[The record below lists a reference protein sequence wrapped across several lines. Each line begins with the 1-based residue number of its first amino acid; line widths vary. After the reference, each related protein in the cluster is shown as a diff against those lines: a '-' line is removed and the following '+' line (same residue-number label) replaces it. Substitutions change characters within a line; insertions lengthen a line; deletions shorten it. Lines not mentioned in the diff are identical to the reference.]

1 MLAIHPVTQA
11 AMWMM
16 GALVSLGAM
25 AVATRELSAYLSIS
39 QILFFRSACGLLIIS
54 FFLWRTN
61 WRQIIS
67 PQLGS
72 HFARNISHLCA
83 QYAWIYGIIFIPMA
97 EVFAIEFTAPVWT
110 TLLAAMLLKERI
122 TYPRLFSIALGLVGV
137 FIIVRPGIAVVHP
150 AALVVLMGAV
160 CFALAYTM
168 TKKISSTDTPLCI
181 LFYMTAIQLPLA
193 FIPSVLNWQP
203 VVPQSL
209 PFILVVGVMALTAH
223 YCMARAMKKADA
235 TIVVPMDF
243 LRLPLIAAVGAILY
257 GEKVEIWVFVGAALI
272 LAGNLFSITMEKRR
286 RQAHG

>member
-1 MLAIHPVTQA
+1 MVPMHPVTQA
-11 AMWMM
+11 AVWML

-54 FFLWRTN
+54 FLLWRTN
-61 WRQIIS
+61 WRQVLS

-72 HFARNISHLCA
+72 HFVRNLSHLCA

-110 TLLAAMLLKERI
+110 TLLAAIILKERI
-122 TYPRLFSIALGLVGV
+122 TFPRVVSIALGLVGV
-137 FIIVRPGIAVVHP
+137 LVIVRPGFAVVHH
-150 AALVVLMGAV
+150 AALVVLVGAV
-160 CFALAYTM
+160 CFAMAYTM

-181 LFYMTAIQLPLA
+181 LFYMTAIQLPLTLV
-193 FIPSVLNWQP
+193 PSALNWQP
-203 VVPQSL
+203 VVQQAWPL
-209 PFILVVGVMALTAH
+209 ILVVGVMALTAH

-243 LRLPLIAAVGAILY
+243 LRLPLIAAVGAMLY
-257 GEKVEIWVFVGAALI
+257 GEKVEIWVFLGAGLI
-272 LAGNLFSITMEKRR
+272 LAGNLFSISMEKRVKK
-286 RQAHG
+286 